1 MNVATP
7 KHQPYGFT
15 RSSCPTGNPA
25 PRSARQSLITTCLMA
40 LVISLVLVPNA
51 SAITIIRTYLGGTA
65 PTNTAGAGNLH
76 DIVEAAAHTWELAF
90 KDEFTV
96 TLYYGWGTLDSAGAH
111 SLVEQ
116 GGNPLREAVGII
128 LFDNSGSISFYMDP
142 TPHRNEEYG
151 RLTEEFQDLG
161 GGLVNVGRVFRNPES
176 DAAGRCDLYSVAIHE
191 IGHALGMSME
201 NASFVGEAANGLIN
215 IVHPLPFAGSIIPLA
230 FNYFGVTSHFDG
242 SRLVYGSV
250 MTGIN
255 ADERRIPSALDIL
268 AIAQISG
275 FQRLNLDLQKKT
287 DYKTQSPDIYL
298 NILDPATIEGGK

>member
-1 MNVATP
+1 MNAATP
-7 KHQPYGFT
+7 ECHPYESPGLP
-15 RSSCPTGNPA
+15 CPTLNPM
-25 PRSARQSLITTCLMA
+25 PRMSRQSLKTTFFLAIVILLMLA
-40 LVISLVLVPNA
+40 PNA

-76 DIVEAAAHTWELAF
+76 DIFEAAAHTWESAF
-90 KDEFTV
+90 KDEFTL
-96 TLYYGWGTLDSAGAH
+96 TLYYGWGALDSAGAH

-128 LFDNSGSISFYMDP
+128 LFDNSGAISFFMDP

-161 GGLVNVGRVFRNPES
+161 GGLVSAGRIFRNPVGE
-176 DAAGRCDLYSVAIHE
+176 AAGRCDLYSVAVHE

-201 NASFVGEAANGLIN
+201 NASFIGEAADGLIN
-215 IVHPLPFAGSIIPLA
+215 IAHPLPFAESMIPLSY
-230 FNYFGVTSHFDG
+230 NIYGVTSHFDC

-275 FQRLNLDLQKKT
+275 FEKLNLELQKKT
-287 DYKTQSPDIYL
+287 EFKTQIP
-298 NILDPATIEGGK
+298 